1 MAESAFFNAFRLPE
15 MPVLPFPAI
24 SGNRQIPGS
33 VAGFAGYPFRGTGN
47 PANRDATQPGTS
59 TQKTTRKGGRT
70 VKAVSV
76 QFSARSGLMSKTKR
90 VAVNDQGRRIGSTHQ
105 RAKHPDATIKRV
117 KELKA
122 EGLGYRRIAAQLAVE
137 GTPMPWLTVRDVLKG
152 RIRAQQP
159 CESRKPGDPRTP
171 RYDFPEFYWPPCG

>member
-1 MAESAFFNAFRLPE
+1 MNKKIFADSTAPNAPNAFEAPKGDWCNLSQPCTIRTIYLGDGA
-15 MPVLPFPAI
+15 VVQAV
-24 SGNRQIPGS
+24 Q
-33 VAGFAGYPFRGTGN
+33 GFG
-47 PANRDATQPGTS
+47 ATS
-59 TQKTTRKGGRT
+59 KQKTTRKGGRT
-70 VKAVSV
+70 VKAASV
-76 QFSARSGLMSKTKR
+76 QFSARSGLMGKTKR

-105 RAKHPDATIKRV
+105 RAKHADTTIKRV
-117 KELKA
+117 KDLNA